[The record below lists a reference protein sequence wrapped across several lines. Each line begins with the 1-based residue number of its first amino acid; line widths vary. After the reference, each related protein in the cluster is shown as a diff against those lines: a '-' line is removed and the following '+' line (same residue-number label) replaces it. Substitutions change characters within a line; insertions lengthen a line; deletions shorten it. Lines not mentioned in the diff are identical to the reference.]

1 MNSEITS
8 RFEFAKK
15 KILEAGRFLC
25 THIEE
30 RHNVTTKKTNDYVTQ
45 ADGECEAMLVG
56 ALSKEFPEDSF
67 LGEEGGS
74 KGESASTFRWIIDP
88 IDGTVNF
95 MHALPLFTISIG
107 LEMKGELV
115 AGLVYV
121 PIPDELFSAVK
132 GEGAF
137 LNGKPIHVTEET
149 DPKKSL
155 AILVPPHRRHEW
167 MDDYMKKFVKILLDV
182 TDHRSLGSAALSLC
196 YVAAGR
202 CAMYYEYG
210 LHIYD
215 LAGGLVVLKEAGG
228 DYAIEETAPDELRI
242 SAAASHFLPFL
253 KEHTK

>member
-1 MNSEITS
+1 MEREIEV
-8 RFEFAKK
+8 RFEFAKQQ
-15 KILEAGRFLC
+15 ILEAGRFLC
-25 THIEE
+25 SHIDE
-30 RHNVTTKKTNDYVTQ
+30 RRNVTTKKTNDYVTQ

-56 ALSKEFPEDSF
+56 ALSKRFPEDSF
-67 LGEEGGS
+67 LGEEGGTR
-74 KGESASTFRWIIDP
+74 GTDGCTFRWIIDP

-121 PIPDELFSAVK
+121 PMPDELFSAMK
-132 GEGAF
+132 GKGAF

-149 DPKKSL
+149 NPKKSL
-155 AILVPPHRRHEW
+155 ALLVPPHRRHEW
-167 MDDYMKKFVKILLDV
+167 MDDYMKKFVKVLLDV
-182 TDHRSLGSAALSLC
+182 SDHRSIGSAALSLC

-228 DYAIEETAPDELRI
+228 DYVIEETAPDELRI
-242 SAAASHFLPFL
+242 SAAAAHFLPFL
-253 KEHTK
+253 RERTK